1 MLQTVNRGTF
11 DDYAQKAVMTS
22 IKNQLHS
29 VQGVD
34 LVWDQYFPDSLKD
47 KKRNNRGTGVHR
59 KVKPNGYLP
68 NDWPTFLRCSENETE
83 LSEFLSKKLIKDID
97 MDKCLVVMFADAA
110 FRNQLTDVT
119 DLVLCTIEEA
129 D

>member
-1 MLQTVNRGTF
+1 
-11 DDYAQKAVMTS
+11 
-22 IKNQLHS
+22 
-29 VQGVD
+29 
-34 LVWDQYFPDSLKD
+34 
-47 KKRNNRGTGVHR
+47 
-59 KVKPNGYLP
+59 
-68 NDWPTFLRCSENETE
+68 
-83 LSEFLSKKLIKDID
+83 